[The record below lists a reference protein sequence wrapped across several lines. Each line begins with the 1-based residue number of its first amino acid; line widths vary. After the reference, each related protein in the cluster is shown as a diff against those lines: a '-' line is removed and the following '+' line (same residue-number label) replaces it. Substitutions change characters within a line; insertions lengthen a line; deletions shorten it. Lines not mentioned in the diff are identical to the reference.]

1 MAKHQLHPEQW
12 IDVFSDLLLN
22 YALIRIKEREIAKD
36 LVQETFLTT
45 IRTKEQYRGEISE
58 MNWLFLILKSRILDH
73 YKKKKEVLESQLKG
87 ADDDEDSDDFFNSTG
102 HWSKNG
108 APNEWTTD
116 KMVRSAEFMHV
127 LNECKNRL
135 NEVQNAVFTMKY
147 IDGEDSEMICKELN
161 ISSSNYWVLV
171 HRAKLKLRECL
182 EKNWMT

>member
-36 LVQETFLTT
+36 LVQETFLTA

-73 YKKKKEVLESQLKG
+73 YKKKKEVLESQLKE

-108 APNEWTTD
+108 APN
-116 KMVRSAEFMHV
+116 
-127 LNECKNRL
+127 
-135 NEVQNAVFTMKY
+135 
-147 IDGEDSEMICKELN
+147 
-161 ISSSNYWVLV
+161 
-171 HRAKLKLRECL
+171 
-182 EKNWMT
+182 

>member
-1 MAKHQLHPEQW
+1 
-12 IDVFSDLLLN
+12 
-22 YALIRIKEREIAKD
+22 
-36 LVQETFLTT
+36 
-45 IRTKEQYRGEISE
+45 
-58 MNWLFLILKSRILDH
+58 
-73 YKKKKEVLESQLKG
+73 
-87 ADDDEDSDDFFNSTG
+87 
-102 HWSKNG
+102 
-108 APNEWTTD
+108 
-116 KMVRSAEFMHV
+116 MVRSAEFMHV